1 MEKLKIA
8 VIGSGISGLSC
19 AWLLS
24 KRHNVD
30 LFEKNSYF
38 GGHANTQE
46 ISLNSSKINVDT
58 GFIVFNSLNYPNL
71 CNLFDILNVDTYE
84 SDMSFSVSN
93 SIENLEYGG
102 ENFNT
107 IFAQKSNIFKP
118 RFLKMLLEIL
128 IFYNTAEKERKKNQ
142 NKSLEEYLKKKKFS
156 DFFLYNHIYPMASS
170 IWSSSIDNIKN
181 YPYEKFVDFF
191 SNHGLLKILN
201 RPRWRTVMG
210 GSKDYV
216 KKIIKSSTMK
226 TKNKCNIEV
235 MKRASKSI
243 LVKVNGKSLIYDHV
257 VVAVHSNQVS
267 SVIKDQDTFEKEIF
281 SKIEYS
287 KNLVYLHSDN
297 ELMPKSKKVW
307 SSWNYIRNDLVENKI
322 SITYWMNR
330 LQNLKTKEDIFV
342 SLNPNVMPKKKK
354 IYKRINYSH
363 PIYNFETFDTQAK
376 IQRIQ
381 GKKNTWYCGA
391 YLGNGFHEDGIES
404 GLSVAEKILGEKRPW
419 TK

>member
-118 RFLKMLLEIL
+118 RFLKI
-128 IFYNTAEKERKKNQ
+128 
-142 NKSLEEYLKKKKFS
+142 
-156 DFFLYNHIYPMASS
+156 
-170 IWSSSIDNIKN
+170 
-181 YPYEKFVDFF
+181 
-191 SNHGLLKILN
+191 
-201 RPRWRTVMG
+201 
-210 GSKDYV
+210 
-216 KKIIKSSTMK
+216 
-226 TKNKCNIEV
+226 
-235 MKRASKSI
+235 
-243 LVKVNGKSLIYDHV
+243 
-257 VVAVHSNQVS
+257 
-267 SVIKDQDTFEKEIF
+267 
-281 SKIEYS
+281 
-287 KNLVYLHSDN
+287 
-297 ELMPKSKKVW
+297 
-307 SSWNYIRNDLVENKI
+307 SW
-322 SITYWMNR
+322 
-330 LQNLKTKEDIFV
+330 
-342 SLNPNVMPKKKK
+342 
-354 IYKRINYSH
+354 
-363 PIYNFETFDTQAK
+363 
-376 IQRIQ
+376 
-381 GKKNTWYCGA
+381 
-391 YLGNGFHEDGIES
+391 
-404 GLSVAEKILGEKRPW
+404 
-419 TK
+419 